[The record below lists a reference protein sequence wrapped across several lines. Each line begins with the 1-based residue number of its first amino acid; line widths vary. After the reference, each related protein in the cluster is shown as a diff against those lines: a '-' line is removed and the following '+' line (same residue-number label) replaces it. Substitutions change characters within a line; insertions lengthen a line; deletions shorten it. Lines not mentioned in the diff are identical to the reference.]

1 MLEEAYKGWIDLLRR
16 ESAARANAHPLW
28 AHVHQGFA
36 TGLGDQAR
44 ERFEQGLRGFQM
56 GMADEIEKALSEIVD
71 RRIDSKMREVI
82 IELLQ
87 RGIIEEEIQAF
98 LARRRKT
105 GPA

>member
-1 MLEEAYKGWIDLLRR
+1 
-16 ESAARANAHPLW
+16 
-28 AHVHQGFA
+28 
-36 TGLGDQAR
+36 
-44 ERFEQGLRGFQM
+44 
-56 GMADEIEKALSEIVD
+56 MADEIEKALSEIVD